1 MRDELDSDGM
11 RKPSDASGARK
22 LCAASA
28 SVAAF
33 PTRTRTPATSSSKT
47 TRARVQPTFQA
58 RGTPTAG
65 GSSLTTGR
73 RASAPTA
80 SVLGSEAASEED
92 ESKSESEL
100 SPEGRTRTRTTTRKR
115 RRTGRRF
122 ALAKHSCDRGG
133 YPAGR
138 RVASENLYPRFLPA
152 RRTTYQPPRRGPLC
166 VFERSRRTGRSAM
179 AETGTVPRIAG
190 E

>member
-1 MRDELDSDGM
+1 MCCECVSCGVSDPHPDPGHELIEDN
-11 RKPSDASGARK
+11 PS
-22 LCAASA
+22 
-28 SVAAF
+28 
-33 PTRTRTPATSSSKT
+33 
-47 TRARVQPTFQA
+47 TRAADLPSARDSNGWRVISDDWSQGICPDCKD
-58 RGTPTAG
+58 G
-65 GSSLTTGR
+65 
-73 RASAPTA
+73 
-80 SVLGSEAASEED
+80 VLGSEAASEED